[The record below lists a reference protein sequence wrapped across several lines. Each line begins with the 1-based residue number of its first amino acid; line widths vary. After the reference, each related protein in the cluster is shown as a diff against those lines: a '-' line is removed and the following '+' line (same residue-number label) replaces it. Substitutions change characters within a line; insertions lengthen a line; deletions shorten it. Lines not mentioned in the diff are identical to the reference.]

1 MSKTVRILSTR
12 QVEDVNA
19 VTLRNATLDGH
30 GPVSG
35 IFEIWD
41 ADFSFSHDEDG
52 VLTATV
58 ICRLGNS
65 QEEEPSLKLKCPEPL
80 IHICEGFYGEV
91 VDALEVV

>member
-1 MSKTVRILSTR
+1 MSKTVRVLSTR

-19 VTLRNATLDGH
+19 VTLHNATLDGH

-35 IFEIWD
+35 AFEIWD

-58 ICRLGNS
+58 ICRLGDS
-65 QEEEPSLKLKCPEPL
+65 QEEDPSLKLKCPEPVML
-80 IHICEGFYGEV
+80 ISEGYSGEV
-91 VDALEVV
+91 IDSLEVV

>member
-1 MSKTVRILSTR
+1 MSKTVRVLSAR

-19 VTLRNATLDGH
+19 VTLHNATLEGH

-35 IFEIWD
+35 TFEIWD

-58 ICRLGNS
+58 ICRLGDS
-65 QEEEPSLKLKCPEPL
+65 REEEPSLKLKCPKAIMH
-80 IHICEGFYGEV
+80 IHEGFYGEV
-91 VDALEVV
+91 IDGLALV